1 MRRVETILYYYYSVY
16 QFTSDYFGITYFVSD
31 FYHQGYYEM
40 TPTSALIKPKG
51 RKNELDD
58 KGIFC
63 YYCID

>member
-1 MRRVETILYYYYSVY
+1 MRRVETITTMYSVY